1 MKDAMATWAKDRTAS
16 NRAAAVAV
24 TKKHHHRCNRATPV
38 GKSPPNAS
46 SIFGDLMRSYTGKKK
61 ELNAKSNARNN
72 ARNNA
77 KNNAKIK
84 EARQAR
90 LQESL
95 LANTDEGKAMS
106 MERTR
111 ELAGSVFANMVEQIP
126 GRRSLASLRK
136 SCVGVS
142 NASHVHERT
151 RSYRYDD
158 EDWECTGAMGT
169 RYGRILPYHSHNR
182 MEVMQMEEALID
194 LMVEAVGWPKLK
206 NTNRQVCVRV
216 C

>member
-1 MKDAMATWAKDRTAS
+1 MATWAKDRTAS

-24 TKKHHHRCNRATPV
+24 MKKHHHRCNRATPV
-38 GKSPPNAS
+38 GKSPPKAS
-46 SIFGDLMRSYTGKKK
+46 SIFSELMRSYTGKKK
-61 ELNAKSNARNN
+61 EQNAKYD
-72 ARNNA
+72 A
-77 KNNAKIK
+77 KNK

-106 MERTR
+106 MERTT

-169 RYGRILPYHSHNR
+169 RYGRILPYHSHDR
-182 MEVMQMEEALID
+182 LEVMQMEEALID